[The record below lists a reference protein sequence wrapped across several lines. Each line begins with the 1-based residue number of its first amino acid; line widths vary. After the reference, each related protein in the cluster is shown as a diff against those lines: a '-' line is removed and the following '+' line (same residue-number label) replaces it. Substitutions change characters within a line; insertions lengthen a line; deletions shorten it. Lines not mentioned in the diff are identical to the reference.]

1 MRMSDFNCRQQTDLL
16 CTAFVLGVFLS
27 GLWRAEQFYTCTMCT
42 IKPWKLPADTN
53 RNQTEDV
60 SIQTAAHRRVCLRAA
75 CLYAAPLPI
84 CHMTVLRGRS
94 PSVWRS
100 VLLLPPTSPRTCQR
114 PREQRPHHWGPRR
127 RHSRRTHGRNVLR
140 RSCRLND
147 SPESIGAEVA
157 GVSSPFGPRL
167 GNPDSPF
174 TQRWRDAASS
184 VESVL
189 VNAQVEPL

>member
-1 MRMSDFNCRQQTDLL
+1 MSDFNCRQQTDLL

-27 GLWRAEQFYTCTMCT
+27 GLWRAGQFYTSTTCT
-42 IKPWKLPADTN
+42 INPWKLPADTN
-53 RNQTEDV
+53 RNQTEDARAV
-60 SIQTAAHRRVCLRAA
+60 SIQTAAHRHVCLRAA

-100 VLLLPPTSPRTCQR
+100 VLLLPPTSPGRVNAPGSSVHIT
-114 PREQRPHHWGPRR
+114 GG
-127 RHSRRTHGRNVLR
+127 RHSRRTCGRNLLR

-157 GVSSPFGPRL
+157 GVSSAFGPRL
-167 GNPDSPF
+167 GNPD
-174 TQRWRDAASS
+174 
-184 VESVL
+184 
-189 VNAQVEPL
+189 